1 MAWRIEQIEIENL
14 KFYRKS
20 FKLKLNGQNALIFG
34 ENGAGKSSIYWSVY
48 THFQA
53 AFKEAIHGQKYF
65 LPTHP
70 ENLRNRFSDHAD
82 YSGIKVSFTDG
93 LGNIDT
99 YEDSNLNFFPS
110 NPDKRRFIELTARTS
125 DFLNYKLVSS
135 IFDFKNSEDNDIFN
149 ILEKEIFPVLDL
161 PSDLKNFDNESTGI
175 TNISGWWKWLNSF
188 DSILPHN
195 IMKPKTFNLSH
206 PKYKTYEKRLDTF
219 NSQLSMVLRLI
230 LSRANAIIKDNFH
243 IPVRLDMDYSNA
255 TFNDLVEGRTKTR
268 TGKLLP
274 PQIILKAIYEAEG
287 VVDRSEVRHP
297 KSFFNEAKLACMGIA
312 FRFAVIEQ
320 RTPVDAG
327 AGVLLLDDVMHSL
340 DMGVRRIV
348 IPILLDYQKQWQ
360 MIVMTHDR
368 ALFNLFRQE
377 QNRRNHK
384 IDWTNEERVGTGEDM
399 LPKEKWKVFE
409 LFAIEKDGSCPEP
422 YLVEKPSLIQLANIH
437 LKQCQIAECA
447 NTLRRYCERE
457 LKRILPINHI
467 LDSSEFGE
475 KMLNGLIQSFENF
488 LVKEC
493 KMNVLKDISLHMD
506 GDRRLILNP
515 FSHADITTPFY
526 REELKAL
533 IKYLPE
539 LEKIQVKEV
548 VATNNDIRN
557 TVFKISISKEDNGEI
572 TQGWVKFKFLELFYE
587 VKYEG
592 QSYFSSPKIEVVAA
606 SDVKISKHFK
616 TNGNTLRFVYQRL
629 HQFVQPARRQYGA
642 AIISKE

>member
-1 MAWRIEQIEIENL
+1 MAWRIDQIEIENL
-14 KFYRKS
+14 KFYLKS

-53 AFKEAIHGQKYF
+53 AFKDAIPGQKYF
-65 LPTHP
+65 LSTHP
-70 ENLRNRFSDHAD
+70 ENLRNRFSEPAD

-93 LGNIDT
+93 LGNVDT

-110 NPDKRRFIELTARTS
+110 NPDKRRFIEHTARTS

-135 IFDFKNSEDNDIFN
+135 IFDFKNSEDNDIFS
-149 ILEKEIFPVLDL
+149 ILEKEIFPLLDF
-161 PSDLKNFDNESTGI
+161 PTDLKNLDDESTGI
-175 TNISGWWKWLNSF
+175 TNISDWWKWLNSF
-188 DSILPHN
+188 NTLLPHN
-195 IMKPKTFNLSH
+195 VKKPKTFNLSH
-206 PKYKTYEKRLDTF
+206 PKYKMYEKRLGEF
-219 NSQLSMVLRLI
+219 NSQLSMVLKLI

-243 IPVRLDMDYSNA
+243 IPVRLDMDYLNT
-255 TFNDLVEGRTKTR
+255 TFNELAEGRTKTR

-274 PQIILKAIYEAEG
+274 PKIILKAIYEAEG
-287 VVDRSEVRHP
+287 VVDKSEVRHP
-297 KSFFNEAKLACMGIA
+297 KTFFNEAKLACMGIA

-320 RTPVDAG
+320 RTPVDTG

-340 DMGVRRIV
+340 DMNVRRIV

-377 QNRRNHK
+377 QSRRNHM
-384 IDWTNEERVGTGEDM
+384 IDWSNEERLASGDEV

-409 LFAIEKDGSCPEP
+409 LFAVDKEGSCPEP
-422 YLVEKPSLIQLANIH
+422 YLVEKPSLIQLASIH
-437 LKQCQIAECA
+437 LKHCHIAECA

-475 KMLNGLIQSFENF
+475 KMLNGLIQGFENF
-488 LVKEC
+488 FVKEC
-493 KMNVLKDISLHMD
+493 KMNVLKNLSLHMD
-506 GDRRLILNP
+506 GDRKLILNP

-533 IKYLPE
+533 INLLPE
-539 LEKIQVKEV
+539 LEKIQVKEI
-548 VATNNDIRN
+548 VAAKNDIRD
-557 TVFKISISKEDNGEI
+557 TVFKMSISKEVDGEVAE
-572 TQGWVKFKFLELFYE
+572 GWVKFIFLELFYE

-592 QSYFSSPKIEVVAA
+592 LSYFSSPKIKIIGV
-606 SDVKISKHFK
+606 SDAKISKHFK
-616 TNGNTLRFVYQRL
+616 PNDNTLRFVYQRL
-629 HQFVQPARRQYGA
+629 HQFVQPVHRLYGA
-642 AIISKE
+642 SIISKE